1 MATRPRRSV
10 ALARPVQRRSH
21 AERSH
26 ATQQDLIAATIRLI
40 AERGLDNA
48 STFEIAKA
56 AGVTQ
61 GALQHHFAN
70 KKALILRATTQLVH
84 SDDHNG
90 QIAFWPDPQL
100 PLRQR
105 AEEAITTAWTLTYG
119 RPDYVTMWS
128 IFMACRTDAD
138 LLHHMAIERE
148 AVRVRLARGF
158 LQAIPELAGHT
169 NIESPKIF
177 KGENYRQLPYIVLDY
192 PRHFSTDRVFA
203 FRSMFWWGKEFS
215 FTLHLQGKAWEYYRN
230 RVAERMGMLTG
241 NDFYC
246 CVNNSP
252 WQYYFENDN
261 YVVLDELLKSP

>member
-1 MATRPRRSV
+1 VTTRPRRSV
-10 ALARPVQRRSH
+10 VRAHPVQRRSH
-21 AERSH
+21 AERSQT
-26 ATQQDLIAATIRLI
+26 TQQDLIAATIKLI

-105 AEEAITTAWTLTYG
+105 AEDAISTAWRLTYG

-148 AVRVRLARGF
+148 ALRVRLARGF
-158 LQAIPELAGHT
+158 LQAFPELAGADGQ
-169 NIESPKIF
+169 ESFANLVFSALRGMGVQEMFHPPA
-177 KGENYRQLPYIVLDY
+177 QLCAGQRAVLVDLLVQRCEKASSAVAAK
-192 PRHFSTDRVFA
+192 P
-203 FRSMFWWGKEFS
+203 GKRR
-215 FTLHLQGKAWEYYRN
+215 A
-230 RVAERMGMLTG
+230 
-241 NDFYC
+241 
-246 CVNNSP
+246 
-252 WQYYFENDN
+252 
-261 YVVLDELLKSP
+261 